1 VVTTQPI
8 NKLWLVGRL
17 LALVALSV
25 AAMLFFTS
33 WIVALIVGGLTIL
46 AVAIDA
52 WVLSRGEADRV
63 AIDPSSDSAP
73 SGPLRIDVSR
83 RR

>member
-1 VVTTQPI
+1 VTIEPI
-8 NKLWLVGRL
+8 NKLWLAARL
-17 LALVALSV
+17 FALVGLGVV
-25 AAMLFFTS
+25 AIVFFTS

-52 WVLSRGEADRV
+52 WVLSRDEADRI
-63 AIDPSSDSAP
+63 AFDPSSDSA
-73 SGPLRIDVSR
+73 PLRIDVSR